1 MPIPTEVVGS
11 LPRPKVL
18 QDTLVAY
25 DEGRVDRETLLREQ
39 DKAARDS
46 VERMAAT
53 GEMYITD
60 GEQRNSSFATYPLT
74 E

>member
-1 MPIPTEVVGS
+1 M
-11 LPRPKVL
+11 L
-18 QDTLVAY
+18 QDAFIAY
-25 DEGRVDRETLLREQ
+25 DEGHIGREALLREQ

-53 GEMYITD
+53 GETYVTD